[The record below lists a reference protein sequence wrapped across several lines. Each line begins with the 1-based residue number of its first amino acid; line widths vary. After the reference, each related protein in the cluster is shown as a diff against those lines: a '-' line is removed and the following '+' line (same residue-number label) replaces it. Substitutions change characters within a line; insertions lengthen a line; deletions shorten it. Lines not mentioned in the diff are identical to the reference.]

1 MWGSELTDAA
11 RWSNVEP
18 ERRDSLCCWVQCDIF
33 QCAQEG
39 LQVAAKAKSCIKR
52 GLYGE
57 TGFSAVA
64 DTLRTHVKVTI
75 YNTYFGVRFGLGR
88 TKAAESFGSLPN

>member
-1 MWGSELTDAA
+1 MLPG
-11 RWSNVEP
+11 WSNVEP

-57 TGFSAVA
+57 QVFSAVA
-64 DTLRTHVKVTI
+64 DTFVMLSYQLSEISH
-75 YNTYFGVRFGLGR
+75 
-88 TKAAESFGSLPN
+88 